1 MAAELRAKLVEYR
14 DLSPAVRHFVFE
26 ASDIP
31 QLEFVP
37 GQFFS
42 FTEELQGKKITRAYS
57 VASPPDG
64 NRIELCLNRVEEGHF
79 SPHLFALQP
88 GDVVQMKGPYGA
100 FVWRKP
106 MSDSLLVATGTGIAP
121 FRSMLLDYFGRQP
134 DSAVQVTLLFG
145 VRHEDNLFYRGDFEE
160 LARRHRNFH
169 FRPALSQPRGGWQG
183 LSGRVQQHLT
193 DLIGERRDI
202 DVYICGLRAMVD
214 DVRERLKEHGF
225 DRKRIIYEKYD

>member
-1 MAAELRAKLVEYR
+1 MAIELRAKLVEYR
-14 DLSPAVRHFVFE
+14 DLAPEVRHFVFE
-26 ASDIP
+26 APDIP
-31 QLEFVP
+31 RIEFVP

-42 FTEELQGKKITRAYS
+42 FTEELGGKKITRAYS

-64 NRIELCLNRVEEGHF
+64 NRIELCLNRVEEGLF

-88 GDVVQMKGPYGA
+88 GDIVQMKGPYGA

-121 FRSMLLDYFGRQP
+121 FRSMLLDCFGKGLGPSQ
-134 DSAVQVTLLFG
+134 SVTLLFG
-145 VRHEDNLFYRGDFEE
+145 VRYEENLFYRADFEQ
-160 LARRHRNFH
+160 LARHYPNFR
-169 FRPALSQPRGGWQG
+169 FRPTLSRPGAGWQG
-183 LSGRVQQHLT
+183 LTGRVQQHLM
-193 DLIGERRDI
+193 DDIGGRRDI

-214 DVRERLKEHGF
+214 DVRGRLKDLGF